1 MQGLLYAELAEAMRR
16 KPYGAGDLIWMYND
30 CWPETGWTIIDYYLT
45 RKISFYF
52 LKRAFATKKL
62 IIRACEGGAEVTVIN
77 ETPEAFTADIHCGY
91 MTFTG
96 ETDSLCTKTL
106 KGAPH
111 AMQQF
116 HISVCNDLKH
126 GFFFASAEGFDTA
139 DSLRAYY
146 RDYVFP
152 ESDAKMEKVEQ
163 DGNDL
168 LVTIR
173 ASVFTPFAYLM
184 TSDDRVHYDDNYV
197 TLYPN
202 EPKTLRVENCTE
214 TPVLHVA
221 APAPSEE
228 TKKASYTDSWF

>member
-1 MQGLLYAELAEAMRR
+1 MTEFKTLDEHGYLLYSGIMQGLLYAELAEAMRR
-16 KPYGAGDLIWMYND
+16 KPYGRRRPHLDVQRLLAGDRLD
-30 CWPETGWTIIDYYLT
+30 DHRLLPDEKDLVL
-45 RKISFYF
+45 F
-52 LKRAFATKKL
+52 LKARVCTEKAL
-62 IIRACEGGAEVTVIN
+62 IRACEGGAEVTVSTKQPN
-77 ETPEAFTADIHCGY
+77 VTADIHCGY

-106 KGAPH
+106 KVAPH

-173 ASVFTPFAYLM
+173 ASVYTPFAYLM
-184 TSDDRVHYDDNYV
+184 TSDDRV
-197 TLYPN
+197 
-202 EPKTLRVENCTE
+202 LRG
-214 TPVLHVA
+214 
-221 APAPSEE
+221 
-228 TKKASYTDSWF
+228 